1 MAFFLT
7 RKYVYFNAALL
18 FLLVIVWCV
27 SSTHLVV
34 RSFREEPH
42 LFYGTL
48 SHASIPSLF
57 GGTDIPFL
65 DKTYFQINGDK
76 DVTFVLYATG
86 EMNEILSEWY
96 DFADVDAASIPLE
109 IWASRVK
116 DNLFVVQSISTS
128 EGGLEW
134 EELAD
139 YMVGNLLVVAGIVL
153 FSFIGMVVFVI
164 LGIKTKVPRRRL
176 VRHMGGNPA

>member
-1 MAFFLT
+1 MAFFHS

-27 SSTHLVV
+27 SSTHIVV
-34 RSFREEPH
+34 RSFREEPL

-76 DVTFVLYATG
+76 EATFVLYATG
-86 EMNEILSEWY
+86 EMNEILSEWFS
-96 DFADVDAASIPLE
+96 FADVDAANVPLE

-139 YMVGNLLVVAGIVL
+139 YTVENLLVVAGIVL
-153 FSFIGMVVFVI
+153 FSFIGMIVFII
-164 LGIKTKVPRRRL
+164 LGIKTKMPRARRL
-176 VRHMGGNPA
+176 DHA